1 VQKDDSTWLWFSY
14 FVFAA
19 LIALSIY
26 RVADLVSIQM
36 GWVERYD
43 TWLPNVKLFGSL
55 AIGLGSMFWLQ
66 ANAGRHDFYLNSIME
81 LRKVSWPTADETRQM
96 TIIVLIFVAIFAA
109 ILGAFDFV
117 WNRSMGFILGA

>member
-14 FVFAA
+14 LVFGA
-19 LIALSIY
+19 LIAVSIY
-26 RVADLVSIQM
+26 HVADLVSIQM
-36 GWVERYD
+36 GWEERYD
-43 TWLPNVKLFGSL
+43 SWLPNVKLFGSL
-55 AIGLGSMFWLQ
+55 ALGLLSVFWLQ
-66 ANAGRHDFYLNSIME
+66 SNSGRHEYYLSSITE
-81 LRKVSWPTADETRQM
+81 LRKVSWPNANETRQM